1 MPYATPQ
8 RFIESYGLDETVQLL
23 ADEEG
28 LLTAQLLK
36 DALAGSWTGSPTQ
49 EERDAATAAVARFTR
64 KLTTQSNF
72 MDGYLRPA
80 VVLPLSPQDANAGT
94 LEECCL
100 ALTRCA
106 LSDDADNSTEQATS
120 CCKDWRAWLRDVS
133 TGKAKLAGEGGQ
145 AVPQSGGTR
154 TGQSK
159 TLFQWPGHGIGV
171 WKDRP

>member
-1 MPYATPQ
+1 MPYATPE
-8 RFIESYGLDETVQLL
+8 RFIESYGLEETVQLL
-23 ADEEG
+23 TDEEK

-36 DALAGSWTGSPTQ
+36 DALAGTWTGSPSQ
-49 EERDAATAAVARFTR
+49 EEKDAALSAVARFMR
-64 KLTTQSNF
+64 KLETQSNM

-80 VVLPLSPQDANAGT
+80 VVLPLSTEDANAGT

-106 LSDDADNSTEQATS
+106 LSDDSDNSTEQMAS
-120 CCKDWRAWLRDVS
+120 CCKDWRSWLRDIAN
-133 TGKAKLAGEGGQ
+133 GKVKLAGANGQ

-159 TLFQWPGHGIGV
+159 TMYQWPGHGMGT
-171 WKDRP
+171 WRGRT

>member
-1 MPYATPQ
+1 MPYATPE

-36 DALAGSWTGSPTQ
+36 DALAGSWTGTPSQ
-49 EERDAATAAVARFTR
+49 DERDAATAALSRFTR
-64 KLTTQSNF
+64 KLETQSNF

-80 VVLPLSPQDANAGT
+80 VVLPLSPGDANAGT

-106 LSDDADNSTEQATS
+106 LTDDSDNSTEQSDS
-120 CCKDWRAWLRDVS
+120 CCKRWNSWLRDVS
-133 TGKAKLAGEGGQ
+133 QGKAKLAGENGQ

-154 TGQSK
+154 VGQTVSRYD
-159 TLFQWPGHGIGV
+159 WPGHGLRSWG
-171 WKDRP
+171 RP